1 MSEPK
6 RTISAERNRYVSIGN
21 REFHIMIK
29 KLNYNHTIY
38 ACFLGYITQAV
49 IVNFAPLLFV
59 TFQGQYGI
67 SLDKITLLVTINF
80 GIQLFIDFASSKF
93 IHRIG
98 YRTAAVTAQIFAA
111 AGLVSLSI
119 LPEIWNDPYIGL
131 LISTTLYA
139 IGGGLDEVI
148 ISPVVEL
155 CPTKRKAA
163 AMSLLHSFYCWG
175 QLFTILFSTAF
186 FVIFGIENWR
196 YLALIWAILPVFNA
210 VFFSLVPMPKV
221 DGETGTEVKMGSL
234 FRMKRFWIL
243 ALIMVC
249 GGAAELCISQWASAF
264 AQTGLEVN
272 KTVGDLAGPCLFA
285 ALMGLARVLYAKFS
299 DKLNMQNA
307 MIASGILCVASYL
320 TAALSPFPALG
331 LAGCALAGFSV
342 GIFWPCA
349 LSLGAVSI
357 RGGGITLFAMLA
369 LFGDIGCT
377 AGPTLVGM
385 ISDNFGGK
393 LNIGI
398 LFSLIFP
405 LLLIVGILLYK
416 RDLKKEENLGY
427 ESKQA

>member
-1 MSEPK
+1 M
-6 RTISAERNRYVSIGN
+6 
-21 REFHIMIK
+21 
-29 KLNYNHTIY
+29 
-38 ACFLGYITQAV
+38 
-49 IVNFAPLLFV
+49 
-59 TFQGQYGI
+59 
-67 SLDKITLLVTINF
+67 
-80 GIQLFIDFASSKF
+80 
-93 IHRIG
+93 
-98 YRTAAVTAQIFAA
+98 
-111 AGLVSLSI
+111 
-119 LPEIWNDPYIGL
+119 
-131 LISTTLYA
+131 
-139 IGGGLDEVI
+139 GG
-148 ISPVVEL
+148 
-155 CPTKRKAA
+155 
-163 AMSLLHSFYCWG
+163 
-175 QLFTILFSTAF
+175 
-186 FVIFGIENWR
+186 
-196 YLALIWAILPVFNA
+196 
-210 VFFSLVPMPKV
+210 
-221 DGETGTEVKMGSL
+221 L

-377 AGPTLVGM
+377 VGPTLVGM
-385 ISDNFGGK
+385 ISDSFGGK

-427 ESKQA
+427 ESKQAQS